1 MSNINIKYGLPR
13 NQDSSYEDKL
23 KLIKGIIVSPGELI
37 SEGAGYMRGHGTY
50 MSQNDTLYS
59 SVLGEVNTVNKL
71 LQAQHN
77 SSKYFGNVG
86 DLIIGRVTEVGIKR
100 WRLHTNTKRDS
111 YLLLS
116 SMNLPGGELRRRSL
130 EDEIHMRDVLQEGD
144 LITAEVQIVH
154 KDGSLSLQT
163 RNLNYGKLD
172 DEGLFISV
180 PPYLIKRSRNHFL
193 KLPIGLNLC
202 LGNNG
207 FIWIS
212 ISPEGKINNKDNGNE
227 CEEDG
232 STDKNVIDVEM
243 FERMVRLR
251 NVIIAMS
258 NHNIMLYEES
268 IAVCYETS
276 QFYKSKTLIDP
287 EISIKFISAARRKTQ
302 L

>member
-116 SMNLPGGELRRRSL
+116 SMNLPGGEL
-130 EDEIHMRDVLQEGD
+130 
-144 LITAEVQIVH
+144 AEVQIVH